1 MEELM
6 AKKGGKFKSFV
17 LILILLALAAI
28 VFILFG
34 GGDLLTK
41 AGKQIQGA
49 GKQAET
55 IKQKVEEQA
64 ATIEK
69 KVEKVKE
76 SVSPGEKK

>member
-1 MEELM
+1 M
-6 AKKGGKFKSFV
+6 AKKGGTVKSFL
-17 LILILLALAAI
+17 LILILLALALI

-34 GGDLLTK
+34 GADLLK
-41 AGKQIQGA
+41 SAGKKIEGA

-76 SVSPGEKK
+76 TVSPGEKK

>member
-1 MEELM
+1 M
-6 AKKGGKFKSFV
+6 AQRSGTVKRFL
-17 LILILLALAAI
+17 LILILLSLALI

-34 GGDLLTK
+34 GADLLK
-41 AGKQIQGA
+41 SAGKKIEGA
-49 GKQAET
+49 GEQAES

-76 SVSPGEKK
+76 TVSPGEKK

>member
-1 MEELM
+1 M
-6 AKKGGKFKSFV
+6 AQKSGTVKRFL
-17 LILILLALAAI
+17 LILILISLALI

-34 GGDLLTK
+34 GADLLK
-41 AGKQIQGA
+41 SAGKKIEGA
-49 GKQAET
+49 GEQAES

>member
-1 MEELM
+1 M
-6 AKKGGKFKSFV
+6 AQKSGTIKRFL
-17 LILILLALAAI
+17 LILILLSLALI

-34 GGDLLTK
+34 GADLLK
-41 AGKQIQGA
+41 SAGKKIEGA
-49 GKQAET
+49 GEQAES

-76 SVSPGEKK
+76 TVSPGEKK

>member
-1 MEELM
+1 M
-6 AKKGGKFKSFV
+6 AKKGGTVKRFL
-17 LILILLALAAI
+17 LILILLSLALI

-34 GGDLLTK
+34 GADLLK
-41 AGKQIQGA
+41 SAGKKIEGA
-49 GKQAET
+49 GQQAET